1 MSAPLEQ
8 PEEILRCHVPGFHQ
22 YELRPPFH
30 LSYVSDSLC
39 AMTGY
44 APGELLCGSEDRYA
58 SLVHSAH
65 RPAYH
70 AFLERLARDGG
81 SGTLVYHLV
90 RKDGAVLS
98 VSDTLSTRRRE
109 DGSLAG
115 FSVLTPLPDN
125 PAQENLAFLNDTV
138 PCGFMKYTCEEQPRV
153 TYINRRMLEM
163 LRFPDVGSDWA
174 LYRDN
179 IYLMIPPEE
188 RRRFALY
195 LGRVCAQGVPL
206 AGDMTLL
213 RRDGSKG
220 HFFGWVTKTV
230 NHRGEA
236 EFQSVCVDVS
246 ERHDRKRELSLRR
259 YTRALTDVYES
270 IFAYD
275 LSAQTVTCL
284 HSPAKSL
291 FSQLENIPMQM
302 RDATQKWVESAVSE
316 EDRPGVLAFFSSFWS
331 RMPEEETG
339 APPQIRYRAPSS
351 QGREI
356 FHTGI
361 FLKIDSF
368 ASLFCCRSQPE
379 AEETALLQSEIASL
393 KHMQEMVMHFT
404 DGIAAFEVSGD
415 LVTPLYASDNVCHF
429 FGYTKEEWLPLM
441 KAKTPLRK
449 FVSRSGTTLRA
460 FEDLFRN
467 GEAEFTY
474 FDFSRQTDRRVK
486 AICSRQTAD
495 TSEPRYV
502 MMYRMT
508 GAGEEGGADRVTI
521 RTFGYFDVFAGGRTV
536 AFRSQKSKELLALL
550 VDRRG
555 GFISS
560 DEAICYLWPEEPSS
574 AVTLSRYRKV
584 ALRLKS
590 ILEEYG
596 ISQIVESVDGKRRIV
611 SDKVQCDLYDYLSGH
626 EGHRQLFKGSYLTNY
641 SWGEATLAEL
651 LGENFYGKGLSDE

>member
-1 MSAPLEQ
+1 M
-8 PEEILRCHVPGFHQ
+8 
-22 YELRPPFH
+22 
-30 LSYVSDSLC
+30 
-39 AMTGY
+39 
-44 APGELLCGSEDRYA
+44 
-58 SLVHSAH
+58 
-65 RPAYH
+65 
-70 AFLERLARDGG
+70 ERLARDGG

-291 FSQLENIPMQM
+291 FSQLENIPM
-302 RDATQKWVESAVSE
+302 VSM
-316 EDRPGVLAFFSSFWS
+316 V
-331 RMPEEETG
+331 
-339 APPQIRYRAPSS
+339 APS
-351 QGREI
+351 
-356 FHTGI
+356 
-361 FLKIDSF
+361 
-368 ASLFCCRSQPE
+368 RS
-379 AEETALLQSEIASL
+379 
-393 KHMQEMVMHFT
+393 
-404 DGIAAFEVSGD
+404 
-415 LVTPLYASDNVCHF
+415 
-429 FGYTKEEWLPLM
+429 
-441 KAKTPLRK
+441 
-449 FVSRSGTTLRA
+449 
-460 FEDLFRN
+460 
-467 GEAEFTY
+467 
-474 FDFSRQTDRRVK
+474 
-486 AICSRQTAD
+486 
-495 TSEPRYV
+495 
-502 MMYRMT
+502 
-508 GAGEEGGADRVTI
+508 
-521 RTFGYFDVFAGGRTV
+521 TV
-536 AFRSQKSKELLALL
+536 IL
-550 VDRRG
+550 
-555 GFISS
+555 
-560 DEAICYLWPEEPSS
+560 S
-574 AVTLSRYRKV
+574 AT
-584 ALRLKS
+584 
-590 ILEEYG
+590 
-596 ISQIVESVDGKRRIV
+596 
-611 SDKVQCDLYDYLSGH
+611 
-626 EGHRQLFKGSYLTNY
+626 
-641 SWGEATLAEL
+641 
-651 LGENFYGKGLSDE
+651 